1 MRKQLL
7 LLLFS
12 LFAVM
17 GYARTV
23 TGVVTSE
30 ADKQPVIGATVM
42 VQGTST
48 GTATD
53 FDGKYTI
60 NAGDNDVLVFSYVGM
75 ETSNIK
81 VNRELTGTRRSRS
94 NCYGANSGKEETELC
109 CAVARF

>member
-42 VQGTST
+42 VQGTERQPILTENTQST
-48 GTATD
+48 RVTTMSSCSAM
-53 FDGKYTI
+53 
-60 NAGDNDVLVFSYVGM
+60 S
-75 ETSNIK
+75 EW
-81 VNRELTGTRRSRS
+81 RPLT
-94 NCYGANSGKEETELC
+94 
-109 CAVARF
+109 